1 MRLLKITFKV
11 DLYLPVCMRSLN
23 IENWAVVGSN
33 ARKLF
38 NKLNPTAFQTAK
50 YMDMAT
56 ACQEKEDD
64 SVHLYHRTIPI
75 ILINIRFHVI
85 KRKVPERLDHPM
97 RLHRIIYIIFIAL
110 LSLADLN
117 RGASWAGN
125 PSSSTPLG
133 QKLAAMA
140 GARDAVVVAA
150 PNGDIIAGVHV
161 DLELVP
167 ASILK
172 LLTTLAAFEKLG
184 PDYRFRTDFYIDSQN
199 NLKIK
204 GYGDPLLVSEELKVM
219 ADHLA
224 ARLRTI
230 HNLILDDFFFE
241 QPVRIPGRGA
251 STEPYDAPNGA
262 LCANFN
268 TVAFNRKN
276 GRFVSDEP
284 QTPLLPSV
292 IPKIAASGL
301 TRGRITLAAN
311 SIEALQYTGG
321 LFQYFFR
328 QAGMEVEGAI
338 GRGRVDPQRDRLIWS
353 YSSRHELRRV
363 AADLLEYSN
372 NFMANQIL
380 LVMGAEVLGP
390 PATVDKGLQ
399 TLENYY
405 RGDLKIESGLIVEAS
420 GISRKNRITARAMLK
435 ILQRYEP
442 YHGLMRREGRQF
454 YKTGHLRG
462 IRTRAG
468 FLTSAHGGL
477 YRFVVMINTPGKST
491 DGMMNAIEKHLY

>member
-1 MRLLKITFKV
+1 
-11 DLYLPVCMRSLN
+11 
-23 IENWAVVGSN
+23 
-33 ARKLF
+33 
-38 NKLNPTAFQTAK
+38 
-50 YMDMAT
+50 
-56 ACQEKEDD
+56 
-64 SVHLYHRTIPI
+64 
-75 ILINIRFHVI
+75 
-85 KRKVPERLDHPM
+85 M
-97 RLHRIIYIIFIAL
+97 RLHRIIYLILIVL
-110 LSLADLN
+110 LSFSTLN
-117 RGASWAGN
+117 RGASWAGS
-125 PSSSTPLG
+125 PSPSTILE

-140 GARDAVVVAA
+140 GAGDAVAVAA
-150 PNGDIIAGVHV
+150 PGGDIIAGINA
-161 DLELVP
+161 DAALIP

-172 LLTTLAAFEKLG
+172 LLTTLAALEKLG

-230 HNLILDDFFFE
+230 HNLILDDFYFE
-241 QPVRIPGRGA
+241 QPVRIPGRGT

-268 TVAFNRKN
+268 TVAFNSQN
-276 GRFVSDEP
+276 GRLVSDEP

-311 SIEALQYTGG
+311 STEALQYTGE

-328 QAGMEVEGAI
+328 QAGMEVEGSI
-338 GRGRVDPQRDRLIWS
+338 GRGRVDPQRDRLVWS
-353 YSSRHELRRV
+353 YSSRHELRKVV
-363 AADLLEYSN
+363 ANLLEYSN

-390 PATVDKGLQ
+390 PATVDKGLEA
-399 TLENYY
+399 LKNYY
-405 RGDLKIESGLIVEAS
+405 RGDLKIESGRIVEAS
-420 GISRKNRITARAMLK
+420 GISRQNRITARAMLK

-442 YHGLMRREGRQF
+442 YHALMRQEGRQL
-454 YKTGHLRG
+454 YKTGHLNG

-468 FLTSAHGGL
+468 FLTSARGGL
-477 YRFVVMINTPGKST
+477 YRFVVMINTPGKTT
-491 DGMMNAIEKHLY
+491 DGMMKAIEKHLK

>member
-1 MRLLKITFKV
+1 MRL
-11 DLYLPVCMRSLN
+11 PC
-23 IENWAVVGSN
+23 
-33 ARKLF
+33 
-38 NKLNPTAFQTAK
+38 
-50 YMDMAT
+50 
-56 ACQEKEDD
+56 
-64 SVHLYHRTIPI
+64 I
-75 ILINIRFHVI
+75 IC
-85 KRKVPERLDHPM
+85 
-97 RLHRIIYIIFIAL
+97 IIFTGF
-110 LSLADLN
+110 LSFSDLD
-117 RGASWAGN
+117 RGVSWAGN
-125 PSSSTPLG
+125 LSPSTTLG
-133 QKLAAMA
+133 RKLAAMA
-140 GARDAVVVAA
+140 GAGDAVAVAA
-150 PNGDIIAGVHV
+150 PDGDIIAGVNV
-161 DLELVP
+161 DLALVP

-172 LLTTLAAFEKLG
+172 LLTTLAALEKLG
-184 PDYRFRTDFYIDSQN
+184 PDYRFRTDFYIDSRN

-224 ARLRTI
+224 ARLRAI
-230 HNLILDDFFFE
+230 HNLILDDFYFE
-241 QPVRIPGRGA
+241 QPVRIPGRGT

-276 GRFVSDEP
+276 GRLVSDEP

-301 TRGRITLAAN
+301 TSGRITLAAN
-311 SIEALQYTGG
+311 STEALQYTGE

-338 GRGRVDPQRDRLIWS
+338 GRGRVDPQRDRLVWP
-353 YSSRHELRRV
+353 YRSRHELRKV

-399 TLENYY
+399 ALNDYY
-405 RGDLKIESGLIVEAS
+405 HGELKIESGRIVEAS
-420 GISRKNRITARAMLK
+420 GISRQNRITARAMLK

-442 YHGLMRREGRQF
+442 YHALMRREGRQF
-454 YKTGHLRG
+454 YKTGHLNG
-462 IRTRAG
+462 VRTRAG
-468 FLTSAHGGL
+468 FLTSAHGEP